1 MVDSVWLIPFLPL
14 MGAIING
21 IIGSRIG
28 KKAVGLTG
36 CLTVSVSFLASI
48 LILLKLLSFPP
59 EQRSIE
65 VTIFSWI
72 TSGKFQIDV
81 TFLIDPLSCL
91 MVLVVTGVGL
101 LIHIYSIGYMHTD
114 KAYWRYFSFLNL
126 FIFFM
131 LMLVLAANYLVMF
144 LGWEG
149 VGLCS
154 YLLIGFW
161 YEKKSAG
168 DAGKKAFV
176 VNRVGD
182 FGFLLGLFLLFWSA
196 SAQGIYSLRFK
207 EIFENAHLLNP
218 TALTAITLL
227 LFAGAVGKSAQFPL
241 HVWLPD
247 AMEGPTP
254 VSALIH
260 AATMVTAGIYMV
272 ARNNVLFALAPFTG
286 ELVAIVGMFTALFA
300 ATIALAQNDIKRV
313 LAYSTISQLGYMF
326 AAVGIGAYAAGIFHL
341 MTHAFFKGLLFLG
354 AGSVMH
360 AMSGEQDMRN
370 MGGLYRRL
378 KVTSLTFI
386 AGAVA
391 IAGIPPLSG
400 FWSKDEILFETFKGG
415 HYLLWTVGLLTA
427 SLTAFYMFRQVF
439 LVFAGKCRA
448 DEHVRQHIHE
458 SPKVM
463 TNPLIV
469 LAALAI
475 IGGVVGI
482 PFFEGGSPLHHYLEP
497 VFGKNVAHP
506 IAALTGNPQSAA
518 HASLEWLL
526 MGISTAAGLLGILLA
541 ALMYFEPFKSRGPSF
556 INPEVLSVKFKALY
570 ALLSN
575 KYYID
580 EIYDALIVNP
590 IKRLCRLCFSF
601 DLAVID
607 GLVNG
612 AGWMT
617 RFAAWLSHKFDIYL
631 VDGIFNS
638 MATMVDFSSGFW
650 RRLQTGYLQ
659 NYALIFVVGLLL
671 IIGGLLAIH

>member
-1 MVDSVWLIPFLPL
+1 MVDSVWLIPFFPL
-14 MGAIING
+14 MGAIFNG
-21 IIGSRIG
+21 LIGSRISN
-28 KKAVGLTG
+28 KAVGLTG
-36 CLTVSVSFLASI
+36 CLTVTVSFLTSVP
-48 LILLKLLSFPP
+48 ILLKLLSFPP
-59 EQRSIE
+59 EQRSLEI
-65 VTIFSWI
+65 TIFNWV
-72 TSGKFQIDV
+72 TSGRFQVDV

-91 MVLVVTGVGL
+91 MVLIVTGVGL
-101 LIHIYSIGYMHTD
+101 LIHIYSIGYMHAD

-126 FIFFM
+126 FVFFM
-131 LMLVLAANYLVMF
+131 LMLVLAANYLILF

-161 YEKKSAG
+161 YEKKSAS

-182 FGFLLGLFLLFWSA
+182 FGFLLGLFLLFWSM

-207 EIFENAHLLNP
+207 EIFANVHLLNP
-218 TALTAITLL
+218 AALTAITLL

-260 AATMVTAGIYMV
+260 AATMVTAGIYMI
-272 ARNNVLFALAPFTG
+272 ARNSALFALAPFSA

-300 ATIALAQNDIKRV
+300 ATIALAQHDIKRV

-326 AAVGIGAYAAGIFHL
+326 AAVGIGAYTAGIFHL

-360 AMSGEQDMRN
+360 ALSGEQDMRK
-370 MGGLYRRL
+370 MGGLYRHI
-378 KVTSLTFI
+378 KITSLTFI

-391 IAGIPPLSG
+391 ISGIPPLSG
-400 FWSKDEILFETFKGG
+400 FWSKDEILSEAFKNG
-415 HYLLWTVGLLTA
+415 HQLLWAVGLLTA
-427 SLTAFYMFRQVF
+427 FLTAFYMFRQVF
-439 LVFAGKCRA
+439 LVFTGKCRA
-448 DEHVRQHIHE
+448 HEDTRQHLHE
-458 SPKVM
+458 SPKAM
-463 TNPLIV
+463 TTPLIV
-469 LAALAI
+469 LAGLAI
-475 IGGVVGI
+475 IGGVVGS
-482 PFFEGGSPLHHYLEP
+482 PFFEGGSPLHHYLDP
-497 VFGKNVAHP
+497 VFVNNVPHP
-506 IAALTGNPQSAA
+506 IAALTENPEGAV
-518 HASLEWLL
+518 HGSLEWLL
-526 MGISTAAGLLGILLA
+526 MGISTAAALLGILLA
-541 ALMYFEPFKSRGPSF
+541 ALMYFEPFKSRTPSF
-556 INPEVLSVKFKALY
+556 IYPEVLCVKFKALY
-570 ALLSN
+570 ALLVN
-575 KYYID
+575 KYYVD
-580 EIYDALIVNP
+580 EIYDGLIVNP

-601 DLAVID
+601 DLSVID

-617 RFAAWLSHKFDIYL
+617 RFTAWLSHKFDIYL

-638 MATMVDFSSGFW
+638 MATLVDFSSGFW

-671 IIGGLLAIH
+671 IIGGILAIS

>member
-21 IIGSRIG
+21 LIGSRIS
-28 KKAVGLTG
+28 KKAVGLIG
-36 CLTVSVSFLASI
+36 CLTVAVSFLTSI
-48 LILLKLLSFPP
+48 PILLKLLSYPP
-59 EQRSIE
+59 ELRSIE
-65 VTIFSWI
+65 VTIFSWF
-72 TSGKFQIDV
+72 TSGTFQIDV

-91 MVLVVTGVGL
+91 MVLIVTGVGL
-101 LIHIYSIGYMHTD
+101 LIHIYSIGYMHAD

-161 YEKKSAG
+161 YEKKSAS

-182 FGFLLGLFLLFWSA
+182 FGFLLGLFLLFWSM
-196 SAQGIYSLRFK
+196 SAQGIDSLRFK
-207 EIFENAHLLNP
+207 EIFENVHLLNP
-218 TALTAITLL
+218 TALTAITML

-272 ARNNVLFALAPFTG
+272 ARNSILFTLAPVTG
-286 ELVAIVGMFTALFA
+286 ELVAIVGIFTALFA
-300 ATIALAQNDIKRV
+300 ATIAIAQNDIKRV

-326 AAVGIGAYAAGIFHL
+326 AALGIGAYTAGIFHL

-360 AMSGEQDMRN
+360 ATSGEQDMRN
-370 MGGLYRRL
+370 MGGLYRYL
-378 KVTSLTFI
+378 KVTSVTFI
-386 AGAVA
+386 AGTVA
-391 IAGIPPLSG
+391 IAGIPPFSG
-400 FWSKDEILFETFKGG
+400 FWSKDEILFESFING
-415 HYLLWTVGLLTA
+415 HYLLWAVGLLTA

-439 LVFAGKCRA
+439 LVFTGKCRA
-448 DEHVRQHIHE
+448 DEHARQHIHE

-463 TNPLIV
+463 TLPLFL
-469 LAALAI
+469 LAALAVV
-475 IGGVVGI
+475 GGVVGI
-482 PFFEGGSPLHHYLEP
+482 PFFEGGSPLHNYLDP
-497 VFGKNVAHP
+497 VFSKDSPHL
-506 IAALTGNPQSAA
+506 IAVLTESPENAA
-518 HASLEWLL
+518 HGSLELVL

-541 ALMYFEPFKSRGPSF
+541 ALMYFEPLKSRAPSF
-556 INPEVLSVKFKALY
+556 MNPKVLSEKFKAIY
-570 ALLSN
+570 SLLSN

-590 IKRLCRLCFSF
+590 IKGLCRLCFSF
-601 DLAVID
+601 DLSVID

-638 MATMVDFSSGFW
+638 MATLVDFNSGIW

-659 NYALIFVVGLLL
+659 NYALIIILGLLL
-671 IIGGLLAIH
+671 IIGGVLVIP